1 MHIYIKKKKDEYQRK
16 ERNINNNTHRHTSNE
31 VQCKLTDTVQLK
43 ATESIKLKGE
53 KQYNE
58 LNKMLEEKER
68 LKICGI
74 KEIITVMQKNMNDVT
89 STNYMQ

>member
-1 MHIYIKKKKDEYQRK
+1 MHIYIKKKTSIR
-16 ERNINNNTHRHTSNE
+16 ERRGTLTTTHTRHTNNE

-43 ATESIKLKGE
+43 ATESIKLKGG

-74 KEIITVMQKNMNDVT
+74 KGNKN
-89 STNYMQ
+89 SHAKERE